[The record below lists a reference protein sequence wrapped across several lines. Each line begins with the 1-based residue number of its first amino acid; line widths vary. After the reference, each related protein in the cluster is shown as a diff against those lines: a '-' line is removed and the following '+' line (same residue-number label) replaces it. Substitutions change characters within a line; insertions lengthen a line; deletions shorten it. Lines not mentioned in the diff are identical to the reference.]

1 MITITDPGR
10 ARAPRG
16 GLRRPRLPA
25 LMTVRGDSG
34 GAGAGAGVGGGGE
47 AGDGAMTPPPARI
60 KCLKTS
66 K

>member
-16 GLRRPRLPA
+16 GLRRPRLLA
-25 LMTVRGDSG
+25 LMTVPEDTG
-34 GAGAGAGVGGGGE
+34 GAEAGVEGEGGAE
-47 AGDGAMTPPPARI
+47 DGAMTPPPARI